1 VHTVTKVLV
10 VFASILCV
18 LLAAL
23 TMAYSVNVDRIVAD
37 RRSEIDRRIT
47 AETLANN
54 RVAQG
59 AEEAARLSQM
69 VQAKDSQISQ
79 LNTKIAALEAERAQ
93 LNQNLAAAVA
103 GRDSIVG
110 QIDQAVATSK
120 TQALLIQQYR
130 DEVTK
135 LRENELMYKKHEI
148 ELGDRINDL
157 ESSNEVKDQ
166 SVRALQEQ
174 LVEAR
179 RAIDAAGGAIALGPS
194 RGPTQPYKPSIAIS
208 GKVTNTKKDAAT
220 GKPMARINVGSN
232 NQVREHMQLAIVRG
246 NQFLGNLVVTK
257 TDLGWAE
264 GVIDYVGNTKVE
276 VKDGDEVT
284 SLVSR

>member
-1 VHTVTKVLV
+1 MHTVTKVLV

-37 RRSEIDRRIT
+37 RRGEIDRRIT

-103 GRDSIVG
+103 GRDSIVA

-135 LRENELMYKKHEI
+135 LRDNELMYKKHEI

-157 ESSNEVKDQ
+157 ESANEVKDQ

-194 RGPTQPYKPSIAIS
+194 RGPAQPYKPSIAIS

-232 NQVREHMQLAIVRG
+232 NQVRENMQLAIVRG

-264 GVIDYVGNTKVE
+264 GVIDYVGNAKVE